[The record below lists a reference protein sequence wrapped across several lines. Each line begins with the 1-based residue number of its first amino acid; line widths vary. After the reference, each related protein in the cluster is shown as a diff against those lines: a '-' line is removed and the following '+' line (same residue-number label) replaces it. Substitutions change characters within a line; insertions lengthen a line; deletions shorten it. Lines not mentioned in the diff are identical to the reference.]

1 MGSFDVNMVCPL
13 PGWWIN
19 NFGFSTGT
27 QFAGKVCAEVGIEL
41 GTEFSTIVPERI
53 AYWAPDVV
61 QPAYVWTRK
70 ALACEWSAPHP
81 KVQGPEPAPDPSLN
95 LFEQMFGCSWKD

>member
-1 MGSFDVNMVCPL
+1 MSYSFVINVLRPMNDYTVR
-13 PGWWIN
+13 GWPI
-19 NFGFSTGT
+19 
-27 QFAGKVCAEVGIEL
+27 

-53 AYWAPDVV
+53 EYWAPDVV

-70 ALACEWSAPHP
+70 ALACEWSAPRP